1 MELQKFYQI
10 NTNNI
15 VYVVTGAIKK
25 AQALKY
31 VSQYKK
37 EKYTSMLL
45 THNVIR
51 AKIVNNDL
59 YVGNNETLN
68 KMDGID
74 CFAVYRKIIKLVA

>member
-74 CFAVYRKIIKLVA
+74 CFAVYRKSIKLVA